1 MRTRRRRSQPI
12 VDAYAH
18 AIHVVFLTA
27 VPVAGLAFVL
37 SLFLKEVP
45 LRGTSRAA
53 AADVG
58 EGFGMPE
65 GADSLLRLQTAI
77 ARIVRT
83 RGPEAARE
91 IREASGTALDVA
103 DGWCVGQVHI
113 RERVSADTSL
123 QAIGR
128 RVRVPAQVL
137 KPAFDTAR
145 DDGYLRGDDDRL
157 QVTDAGEREIQK
169 LVTATHD
176 WLAAELADWG
186 AQDDALLTRALDDM
200 ARQFIDQDPN
210 WRLPCTSRAPQ
221 CPLTNRGESVPG
233 VSALPRT
240 AAPTGRPTIIASSS
254 AGANVSPSGRRAA
267 RRGRRARG

>member
-1 MRTRRRRSQPI
+1 
-12 VDAYAH
+12 
-18 AIHVVFLTA
+18 
-27 VPVAGLAFVL
+27 
-37 SLFLKEVP
+37 
-45 LRGTSRAA
+45 
-53 AADVG
+53 
-58 EGFGMPE
+58 MPE

-91 IREASGTALDVA
+91 IREASGTALGVA

-113 RERVSADTSL
+113 RERASADTSL

-157 QVTDAGEREIQK
+157 QVTDRAQREIQK

-200 ARQFIDQDPN
+200 ARQFIDQDPE
-210 WRLPCTSRAPQ
+210 LAGSRAPA
-221 CPLTNRGESVPG
+221 
-233 VSALPRT
+233 ALPS
-240 AAPTGRPTIIASSS
+240 AP
-254 AGANVSPSGRRAA
+254 
-267 RRGRRARG
+267 